1 MDVLFERCC
10 GLDIHKKTVVACL
23 LLPGPDAQPIKHIRT
38 FSTMTDDL
46 LALADW
52 LTANQVTHVAFEST
66 GVYWKPIYNLLEGS
80 FVLLLVNAQHIKTV
94 PGRKTDVKDAEWIAT
109 LLRHGLLK
117 ASFVPEREQ
126 RELRELTRYRTS
138 LVRERSAEVN
148 RLQKTLEGA
157 NIKLACVASDILGVS
172 ARQMLSEL
180 VAGESDATALAQF
193 AKGKL
198 RDKLP
203 ELERALRGQFRDHQ
217 RFLVARQMAHIDHL
231 ELLIAEVS
239 SEVKQR
245 LGEDGEPPKQSGEGS
260 EEGEAPPEAGG
271 EGSAKQEEAMRAA
284 EAVRLLDSIPGVGER
299 TAEILVAE
307 IGLEMGRF
315 ATAGHLASW
324 AGMCPGQ
331 RESGG
336 KRKSGKTR
344 KGSPWLRAALV
355 EAAHAASRVKESY
368 LAAQYHRVAARR
380 GVKKAAVAVGHSIL
394 VIAYHLLKRQ
404 TTYEELGGSYF
415 DERERKGVERRAVK
429 KLEGLGYK
437 VTLEAAAVA

>member
-10 GLDIHKKTVVACL
+10 GLAIHKKTVVACL

-231 ELLIAEVS
+231 DLLIAEVS
-239 SEVKQR
+239 SDVKQR

-271 EGSAKQEEAMRAA
+271 EGSAKQEGAVRAA

-355 EAAHAASRVKESY
+355 EAAHAAT
-368 LAAQYHRVAARR
+368 
-380 GVKKAAVAVGHSIL
+380 G
-394 VIAYHLLKRQ
+394 
-404 TTYEELGGSYF
+404 
-415 DERERKGVERRAVK
+415 
-429 KLEGLGYK
+429 
-437 VTLEAAAVA
+437 